1 MRHLTRCARR
11 MNCAHMTLARMM
23 NGSQSQHHLAPRL
36 VGIHHAISTHKS
48 RLKLATMQSC
58 ET

>member
-1 MRHLTRCARR
+1 
-11 MNCAHMTLARMM
+11 MNCAHMTLVRMM